1 MQSNWKKEIKNLE
14 FDYSSE
20 QWGEMQKILKANKSG
35 WAKFKFP
42 IISGLI
48 GLTIIGSLYLYV
60 LDQGASASLDE
71 LNANNLGESERILN
85 NHVNKNDVKSTGIFG
100 STDLAHEEG
109 TLRSDFSI
117 ETDKIQLED
126 SPEASANYSTAQSNR
141 MFEEGEWNNVPSNL
155 PASDNTDT
163 DELSVNS
170 SNGSDYPGMNKFNG
184 LENEREEAP
193 DKAIDLQDLLESDD
207 YNSDINLSVPPR
219 IDMVN
224 NILASEHQQAELQF
238 GIDSTSSFLYA
249 DLKEAN
255 KWMIYLNTEYIFD
268 GHESLGLGTYSP
280 NYMALGLQFRLSDR
294 NSLRFGISRYL
305 GYRSLGIATSGFTT
319 IFPGVEWGYELID
332 KPKEYIT
339 SLNMA
344 FQQNIF
350 NRFYYI
356 LQLDIEQSRLNSE
369 LKYIEYNNNDV
380 VKELSYKKDYSP
392 NYYVRLGTTIGYNLI
407 QTSKVGVGL
416 YMRYSF
422 STNTGTYKFNSI
434 DPTVNDFVFPEHWL
448 NVTKES
454 FEAWKTKQQ
463 YSLDANKNYSLSF
476 GLNLSYTL

>member
-20 QWGEMQKILKANKSG
+20 QWGEMQKVLKANKSG

-42 IISGLI
+42 TISGLI
-48 GLTIIGSLYLYV
+48 GLTIIGSLYLYI
-60 LDQGASASLDE
+60 LDQGASSSLEE
-71 LNANNLGESERILN
+71 LMVNDLGESERILN
-85 NHVNKNDVKSTGIFG
+85 NHMNTNDVKSTSIFG
-100 STDLAHEEG
+100 SADLAHEEG
-109 TLRSDFSI
+109 TLSSDLSI

-126 SPEASANYSTAQSNR
+126 SLEISASNTITQPNH

-155 PASDNTDT
+155 SVSDNTST
-163 DELSVNS
+163 DEFSVNN
-170 SNGSDYPGMNKFNG
+170 SNGSHYPGMNKFNG

-193 DKAIDLQDLLESDD
+193 GKAIDLQDLLESDNH
-207 YNSDINLSVPPR
+207 NSVIILSIPPK

-224 NILASEHQQAELQF
+224 NNLKSMHQQNELQF
-238 GIDSTSSFLYA
+238 GIDSTEFFQYA
-249 DLKEAN
+249 NLKNAN

-280 NYMALGLQFRLSDR
+280 NYMTVGLQYRLSDR

-305 GYRSLGIATSGFTT
+305 GYRSLGIATFGFTT
-319 IFPGVEWGYELID
+319 ISPGVEWGYELID
-332 KPKEYIT
+332 TPQEYIT
-339 SLNMA
+339 SFNMA

-369 LKYIEYNNNDV
+369 LKYIEYNNYDV

-434 DPTVNDFVFPEHWL
+434 DPTVNDFVIPEHWL